1 MSKPIDELV
10 VQIRADTKR
19 LQKDLKQ
26 IKGRLN
32 ATGAAGGAAFGGM
45 AGSMTKAKGGA
56 LALIGA
62 LVGVGAS
69 VSKIAQVGM
78 GFEDLRDS
86 LNTVFGSIDAGD
98 QAMQKILTF
107 AQTTPFQ
114 IEDATKA
121 FIALKS
127 AGVEP
132 SMDMLQTFADTAS
145 VSTDQLGAFQ
155 AMIRITQRAASGGL
169 GMEEL
174 NMLMDRG
181 IDVLGILRDELDLG
195 KNDIAKF
202 GSTADGANQIMAALI
217 KGMEAKFGGAMASKM
232 DNLSTKTSNMS
243 IAFKGL
249 ADAVFTGGL
258 GDRLKKL
265 TDKLTGFA
273 NEAARTMRI
282 ANNQGS
288 FSDLVGDT
296 TGKTAK
302 LPIEDKFKAVGDIV
316 TKTRR
321 DLNALNVKI
330 AEYEDAGIPANLLYG
345 DRQLLERDLMNA
357 ERLFEEFL
365 DEITTKKENASKKS
379 KDEPVINI
387 IDDEQLKF
395 LDQFNRLM
403 DDSIPQIEKIEKM
416 ITQVKGLKG
425 VKLESGELVA
435 SDDEIQ
441 RVLDHLGIL
450 KTELSETSD
459 EVEGLTVEEQKLANA
474 FSFVSSKVS
483 SLIKETDQYTF
494 ANENLKQ
501 IFDENIDAF
510 AVMGITSVP
519 QLKKAL
525 EDAKEVTEEITD
537 VFNDEL
543 KQAVINSSNAFTT
556 DFVNSLLQGENALD
570 SFKSF
575 SQNIVSQIIA
585 IFLQLAVVNKIIN
598 SIFNLTGDDA
608 LSTIDTLG
616 SKTKTPT
623 TSSGGGIGLNFAG
636 GGKVNPNIPVVVGE
650 RGAEIFVPHTNGSI
664 LNNMNSKNAMG
675 GGKSVNIYQTLN
687 FATGIVPTVRAEV
700 TKMMPQIAD
709 VTKAAVQESAIRGG
723 SFRRSLVGG

>member
-265 TDKLTGFA
+265 TDRLTGFA
-273 NEAARTMRI
+273 NEAARTMRL
-282 ANNQGS
+282 ANNQGT

-316 TKTRR
+316 TKTKR
-321 DLNALNVKI
+321 DLNELNVKI
-330 AEYEDAGIPANLLYG
+330 AEYEDAGIPANVFYY

-357 ERLFEEFL
+357 ERQFDEFL
-365 DEITTKKENASKKS
+365 EEITTKKKTH
-379 KDEPVINI
+379 
-387 IDDEQLKF
+387 LKN
-395 LDQFNRLM
+395 Q
-403 DDSIPQIEKIEKM
+403 KM
-416 ITQVKGLKG
+416 
-425 VKLESGELVA
+425 
-435 SDDEIQ
+435 
-441 RVLDHLGIL
+441 
-450 KTELSETSD
+450 
-459 EVEGLTVEEQKLANA
+459 
-474 FSFVSSKVS
+474 
-483 SLIKETDQYTF
+483 
-494 ANENLKQ
+494 NL
-501 IFDENIDAF
+501 
-510 AVMGITSVP
+510 
-519 QLKKAL
+519 
-525 EDAKEVTEEITD
+525 
-537 VFNDEL
+537 
-543 KQAVINSSNAFTT
+543 
-556 DFVNSLLQGENALD
+556 
-570 SFKSF
+570 
-575 SQNIVSQIIA
+575 
-585 IFLQLAVVNKIIN
+585 
-598 SIFNLTGDDA
+598 
-608 LSTIDTLG
+608 
-616 SKTKTPT
+616 
-623 TSSGGGIGLNFAG
+623 
-636 GGKVNPNIPVVVGE
+636 
-650 RGAEIFVPHTNGSI
+650 
-664 LNNMNSKNAMG
+664 
-675 GGKSVNIYQTLN
+675 
-687 FATGIVPTVRAEV
+687 
-700 TKMMPQIAD
+700 
-709 VTKAAVQESAIRGG
+709 
-723 SFRRSLVGG
+723 

>member
-10 VQIRADTKR
+10 VQIRADTKK

-26 IKGRLN
+26 VKGRLN

-69 VSKIAQVGM
+69 VGKIAQVGM
-78 GFEDLRDS
+78 SFEDLKDS

-114 IEDATKA
+114 IQDATKA

-243 IAFKGL
+243 IAFQGL

-265 TDKLTGFA
+265 TDRLTNFA

-282 ANNQGS
+282 ANNQAS
-288 FSDLVGDT
+288 LSDIVDDK
-296 TGKTAK
+296 TGKTAE
-302 LPIEDKFKAVGDIV
+302 LPIQKQFTLTNDIIRE
-316 TKTRR
+316 TKKE
-321 DLNALNVKI
+321 LNLLNVKI
-330 AEYEDAGIPANLLYG
+330 KEYEDKGINTDLLLG
-345 DRQLLERDLMNA
+345 RRQSFQRIIQNA
-357 ERLFEEFL
+357 ERLSTDL
-365 DEITTKKENASKKS
+365 QKQIQGKTAKKS
-379 KDEPVINI
+379 DDDKPIIDNI
-387 IDDEQLKF
+387 IDEDQLKF

-403 DDSIPQIEKIEKM
+403 DDSIPQIDKIDTM
-416 ITQVKGLKG
+416 IAQVKGLKG

-435 SDDEIQ
+435 DDNEIQ

-474 FSFVSSKVS
+474 FSFVSGKVS

-519 QLKKAL
+519 QLRKAL
-525 EDAKEVTEEITD
+525 EDTKEVTEEITD

-616 SKTKTPT
+616 SKIKTPT
-623 TSSGGGIGLNFAG
+623 TGSGGGVGLNFAG

>member
-265 TDKLTGFA
+265 TDRLTKFA

-282 ANNQGS
+282 ANNQAS
-288 FSDLVGDT
+288 LSDLVDDQ
-296 TGKTAK
+296 TGKTAE
-302 LPIEDKFKAVGDIV
+302 LPIQQQFKLTNDIIRE
-316 TKTRR
+316 TKRELLL
-321 DLNALNVKI
+321 LNNKI
-330 AEYEDAGIPANLLYG
+330 EEYEDKGINTDILLG
-345 DRQLLERDLMNA
+345 RRQSFERVIKNA
-357 ERLFEEFL
+357 ERLSTDLQKGIQGE
-365 DEITTKKENASKKS
+365 TTKKLDDKPLI
-379 KDEPVINI
+379 DNI

-403 DDSIPQIEKIEKM
+403 DDSIPQIKKIEAM
-416 ITQVKGLKG
+416 ITQVEGLKG

>member
-10 VQIRADTKR
+10 VQIRADTKK

-26 IKGRLN
+26 VKGRLN

-69 VSKIAQVGM
+69 VGKIAQVGM
-78 GFEDLRDS
+78 SFEDLKDS

-114 IEDATKA
+114 IQDATKA

-243 IAFKGL
+243 IAFQGL

-265 TDKLTGFA
+265 TDRLTKFA

-282 ANNQGS
+282 ANNQAS
-288 FSDLVGDT
+288 LSDLVDDK
-296 TGKTAK
+296 TGITAE
-302 LPIEDKFKAVGDIV
+302 LPIQEQFKLTNDIIRE
-316 TKTRR
+316 TKKELLL
-321 DLNALNVKI
+321 LNNKI
-330 AEYEDAGIPANLLYG
+330 EEYEDKGINTDILLG
-345 DRQLLERDLMNA
+345 RRQSFQRIIQNA
-357 ERLFEEFL
+357 ERLSTDLQKGIQEK
-365 DEITTKKENASKKS
+365 TKKKLDDKPLI
-379 KDEPVINI
+379 DNI
-387 IDDEQLKF
+387 INDEQLKF
-395 LDQFNRLM
+395 LDQFNRLI
-403 DDSIPQIEKIEKM
+403 DDSIPQIDKIDTM
-416 ITQVKGLKG
+416 IAQVKGLKG

-435 SDDEIQ
+435 DDDEIQ
-441 RVLDHLGIL
+441 RVLDHLDIL
-450 KTELSETSD
+450 KTELSETKD
-459 EVEGLTVEEQKLANA
+459 EIVGLTIEEQKLANA
-474 FSFVSSKVS
+474 FSFVSGKVS

-501 IFDENIDAF
+501 IFEQNKDAF
-510 AVMGITSVP
+510 AVMGIETLP

-525 EDAKEVTEEITD
+525 EDAKEASEEITD

-556 DFVNSLLQGENALD
+556 DFVNSLLQGENALN

-616 SKTKTPT
+616 SKIKTPT
-623 TSSGGGIGLNFAG
+623 TGSGGGVGLNFAG

>member
-1 MSKPIDELV
+1 
-10 VQIRADTKR
+10 
-19 LQKDLKQ
+19 
-26 IKGRLN
+26 
-32 ATGAAGGAAFGGM
+32 
-45 AGSMTKAKGGA
+45 MTKAKGGA

-78 GFEDLRDS
+78 SFEDLKDS

-114 IEDATKA
+114 IQDATKA

-243 IAFKGL
+243 IAFQGL

-265 TDKLTGFA
+265 TDRLTKFA

-282 ANNQGS
+282 ANNQAS
-288 FSDLVGDT
+288 LSDLVDDK
-296 TGKTAK
+296 TGITAE
-302 LPIEDKFKAVGDIV
+302 LPIQEQFKLTNDIIRE
-316 TKTRR
+316 TKKELLL
-321 DLNALNVKI
+321 LNNKI
-330 AEYEDAGIPANLLYG
+330 EEYEDKGINTDILLG
-345 DRQLLERDLMNA
+345 RRQSFQRIIQNA
-357 ERLFEEFL
+357 ERLSTDLQKGIQEK
-365 DEITTKKENASKKS
+365 TKKKLDDKPLI
-379 KDEPVINI
+379 DNI
-387 IDDEQLKF
+387 INDEQLKF
-395 LDQFNRLM
+395 LDQFNRLI
-403 DDSIPQIEKIEKM
+403 DDSIPQIDKIDTM
-416 ITQVKGLKG
+416 IAQVKGLKG

-435 SDDEIQ
+435 DDDEIQ
-441 RVLDHLGIL
+441 RVLDHLDIL
-450 KTELSETSD
+450 KTELSETKD
-459 EVEGLTVEEQKLANA
+459 EIVGLTIEEQKLANA
-474 FSFVSSKVS
+474 FSFVSGKVS

-501 IFDENIDAF
+501 IFEQNKDAF
-510 AVMGITSVP
+510 AVMGIETLP

-525 EDAKEVTEEITD
+525 EDAKEASEEITD

-556 DFVNSLLQGENALD
+556 DFVNSLLQGENALN

-598 SIFNLTGDDA
+598 SIFGLTGDDA

-616 SKTKTPT
+616 SKIKTPT
-623 TSSGGGIGLNFAG
+623 TGSGGGVGLNFAG

>member
-69 VSKIAQVGM
+69 VGKIAQVGM
-78 GFEDLRDS
+78 SFEDLKDS

-114 IEDATKA
+114 IQDATKA

-243 IAFKGL
+243 IAFQGL

-265 TDKLTGFA
+265 TDRLTKFA

-282 ANNQGS
+282 ANNQAS
-288 FSDLVGDT
+288 LSDLVDDK
-296 TGKTAK
+296 TGITAE
-302 LPIEDKFKAVGDIV
+302 LPIQEQFKLTNDIIRE
-316 TKTRR
+316 TKKELLL
-321 DLNALNVKI
+321 LNNKI
-330 AEYEDAGIPANLLYG
+330 EEYEDKGINTDILLG
-345 DRQLLERDLMNA
+345 RRQSFQRIIQNA
-357 ERLFEEFL
+357 ERLSTDLQKGIQEK
-365 DEITTKKENASKKS
+365 TKKKLDDKPLI
-379 KDEPVINI
+379 DNI
-387 IDDEQLKF
+387 INDEQLKF
-395 LDQFNRLM
+395 LDQFNRLI
-403 DDSIPQIEKIEKM
+403 DDSIPQIDKIDTM
-416 ITQVKGLKG
+416 IAQVKGLKG

-435 SDDEIQ
+435 DDDEIQ
-441 RVLDHLGIL
+441 RVLDHLDIL
-450 KTELSETSD
+450 KTELSETKD
-459 EVEGLTVEEQKLANA
+459 EIVGLTIEEQKLANA
-474 FSFVSSKVS
+474 FSFVSGKVS

-501 IFDENIDAF
+501 IFEQNKDAF
-510 AVMGITSVP
+510 AVMGIETLP

-525 EDAKEVTEEITD
+525 EDAKEASEEITD

-556 DFVNSLLQGENALD
+556 DFVNSLLQGENALN

-598 SIFNLTGDDA
+598 SIFGLTGDDA

-616 SKTKTPT
+616 SKIKTPT
-623 TSSGGGIGLNFAG
+623 TGSGGGVGLNFAG